1 MGGHFSEVSA
11 HLSWWP
17 FVHARQK
24 IYFSHSLWSG
34 GGTPKQTHHLP
45 HFARQNEPDESKNS
59 AVAHTKRKAQPPD
72 RCCETGRRSCLPIG
86 LTLRPKGRTVTISQH
101 RPACTGLPLHLRVQL
116 LVLPDAEPHLP
127 RWLLQPPKTMV
138 ASGRTNSAFVPIAGL
153 MQRVSHFCLNP
164 VSNVGNPTKEFQSG

>member
-1 MGGHFSEVSA
+1 M
-11 HLSWWP
+11 
-17 FVHARQK
+17 HARK
-24 IYFSHSLWSG
+24 SIFH
-34 GGTPKQTHHLP
+34 THFGAEEEHQNKRITYPILRDKMSRMK
-45 HFARQNEPDESKNS
+45 ARTQP
-59 AVAHTKRKAQPPD
+59 VAHTKRKAQPPD
-72 RCCETGRRSCLPIG
+72 RCCETGRRWCLPVG

-101 RPACTGLPLHLRVQL
+101 QPACAGLPLHLRVQL

-164 VSNVGNPTKEFQSG
+164 DRLKRGEPNQGVPKRIT